1 VKNNLTS
8 MAFPVSGWIY
18 LSQNYLNRFAGIYR
32 RDGESQTS

>member
-18 LSQNYLNRFAGIYR
+18 LSKNCLNQLTGIYH
-32 RDGESQTS
+32 RDG